1 MKVPRLMIQTIAIL
15 FGLSFFIGSI
25 LLINTLVTVPGTP
38 ISYYP
43 AALFSNF
50 IFAMELG
57 FSLPYPQFLGPILW
71 LFITWLW
78 YYLVYRIL
86 NYLFT

>member
-1 MKVPRLMIQTIAIL
+1 MKVSRLIIQIIAIL
-15 FGLSFFIGSI
+15 FGLSFLIGSV

-38 ISYYP
+38 ISYRP

-57 FSLPYPQFLGPILW
+57 FSLPFPQILGPILW
-71 LFITWLW
+71 LFITWLL
-78 YYLVYRIL
+78 YFIVYRIL
-86 NYLFT
+86 HYFFT